1 MQWYKDPKLRYVDL
15 CIYIDANIPK
25 IATSRDYPEIENTVY
40 NYLWLLVKALAIK
53 KRMFPKRF
61 EDYDGYAFYA
71 AKRLYFALIKNYQ
84 NQGKRIKGKEI
95 RPIKSCLNYTKAL
108 MYPMKLE
115 YQKETFNEIISEE
128 EVSKQF
134 DAFTYKEHLKEIA
147 YNAQT
152 ESQWTAQY
160 IRDVLQSAPRLL
172 EKVLAKS
179 PFKPGTAD
187 YKKVRVSIL
196 LTCLNSLNTKQQ
208 LNWNPQVIYLWRL
221 PKSISGYVRVLL
233 KEFYTELKLEIMDC
247 IKETH
252 VDDRVLE
259 TLITNQPEVNNNED

>member
-15 CIYIDANIPK
+15 CIYIDANIPT
-25 IATSRDYPEIENTVY
+25 IATSRDYPEIENKVY

-53 KRMFPKRF
+53 KRMFPQRF

-115 YQKETFNEIISEE
+115 YQKETFNEIITEE
-128 EVSKQF
+128 YISKRF

-152 ESQWTAQY
+152 ESQWAAHY
-160 IRDVLQSAPRLL
+160 IREVFDNTPLL
-172 EKVLAKS
+172 LDKVLAKS
-179 PFKPGTAD
+179 PFKPGSLD
-187 YKKVRVSIL
+187 YKKVKISIL
-196 LTCLNSLNTKQQ
+196 LTCLSTLTTKQQ
-208 LNWNPQVIYLWRL
+208 LTWNPSTIYLWRL
-221 PKSISGYVRVLL
+221 PKSISGYIRVLL
-233 KEFYTELKLEIMDC
+233 KEFYNEIKLEIMDC
-247 IKETH
+247 IKETQ
-252 VDDRVLE
+252 VDDKVLE
-259 TLITNQPEVNNNED
+259 TLITNQPEMDRDED